1 MCSSDLAPDSS
12 PALPVAVFSTLVV
25 EATADVILD
34 FIRIVGHRIAEM
46 SFDESA
52 IPREMTVDP

>member
-1 MCSSDLAPDSS
+1 MTVPDSS

-25 EATADVILD
+25 GATADVILD
-34 FIRIVGHRIAEM
+34 FIRIVGHRISEM